1 MDAVVR
7 EIWPIGKPTLDEL
20 GLRRG
25 EVVADNAAMLA
36 VVAYSGGEGAIVS
49 ELNSIGASLVLL
61 VTVGANVEDARAK
74 MHVLGTLAQFDS
86 VDIFS
91 VEGVSWAEGDQGII
105 LLTAVACGQNLV
117 ANTANP
123 FSAFEPAVGGALG
136 SVIFKD

>member
-1 MDAVVR
+1 M
-7 EIWPIGKPTLDEL
+7 
-20 GLRRG
+20 
-25 EVVADNAAMLA
+25 VADNAAMLA

-91 VEGVSWAEGDQGII
+91 VEGVSWAEGDQGIV
-105 LLTAVACGQNLV
+105 LLPRWRVV
-117 ANTANP
+117 KI
-123 FSAFEPAVGGALG
+123 S
-136 SVIFKD
+136 

>member
-91 VEGVSWAEGDQGII
+91 VEGC
-105 LLTAVACGQNLV
+105 LLYTSPSPRDA
-117 ANTANP
+117 
-123 FSAFEPAVGGALG
+123 
-136 SVIFKD
+136 